1 MARERRKSHR
11 LDREERAVIRTWD
24 LEQNVPTDSRH
35 YTTTLDVNST
45 GLMLYSATL
54 LPVGEILH
62 IDVSVQGRD
71 QPYTLKGVAREVH
84 RSDDARGYVISV
96 DLVSDHNADCWRRQ
110 FH

>member
-1 MARERRKSHR
+1 MSRVRRKSR
-11 LDREERAVIRTWD
+11 SLDREERAVIRTWD
-24 LEQNVPTDSRH
+24 LEQNAPTDSRH
-35 YTTTLDVNST
+35 YTTTLDVNSK

-54 LPVGEILH
+54 LPIGEVLH
-62 IDVSVQGRD
+62 IDVSMQGRD

-96 DLVSDHNADCWRRQ
+96 DLVSDTNAADWRRQ